1 MNNAV
6 YQSRVNGLSA
16 IAKKVFSVVP
26 IAEAWPPR
34 QISAELTRA
43 TGSAADQRIVSGCL
57 NTLINLGLVTEPK
70 PNTFKR
76 VAMKEAAKAKSAAE
90 HETKQPLEITQMSTI
105 KALIQGGKQNQPAT
119 AIEKLSAISAQA
131 HSLAEGMKRLASDI
145 ESAAIEIDE
154 QAKAD
159 KSDTEKLKQ
168 LQALLKSLS

>member
-26 IAEAWPPR
+26 ISEAWPPR

-57 NTLINLGLVTEPK
+57 NTMINLGLVTEPK
-70 PNTFKR
+70 PNTFRR
-76 VAMKEAAKAKSAAE
+76 VAMKEAKPESNCVIEKTKPAE
-90 HETKQPLEITQMSTI
+90 IEIVATQKQTKPVS
-105 KALIQGGKQNQPAT
+105 
-119 AIEKLSAISAQA
+119 AIESLSLIAARALNIATNIKQ
-131 HSLAEGMKRLASDI
+131 LASDI
-145 ESAAIEIDE
+145 ESAAIDIDE
-154 QAKAD
+154 QAKND